1 MNTAKSLIIGA
12 HPDDVEVLM
21 GFAAATNPHNH
32 ALIATH
38 GERGHSR
45 LDDAEFVSSG
55 LRILESQR
63 GLEAIG
69 IPPYRQHY
77 RDFADGYLMSQM
89 GYLVTAIIEVAA
101 ANGVEQLVTFGPR
114 GFDGHRDHVA
124 VFQAARR
131 AARELNLKLL
141 VRLDANQADKIE
153 KADLVLTGDRQ
164 LKINAMRYHLSQ
176 YDPETDPATWPN
188 FEPYNQ
194 QLERELYKIV

>member
-1 MNTAKSLIIGA
+1 MNNAKSLIIGA

-21 GFAAATNPHNH
+21 GFAAATNPQNH
-32 ALIATH
+32 ALIATR

-45 LDDAEFVSSG
+45 LEDVEFVSAG
-55 LRILESQR
+55 LRILESQK

-77 RDFADGYLMSQM
+77 RDFADGYLMSQI
-89 GYLVTAIIEVAA
+89 GHLVTAIVEVAA

-131 AARELNLKLL
+131 AAKELTIKLL
-141 VRLDANQADKIE
+141 VRLDANQVDKID
-153 KADLVLTGDRQ
+153 KTDLILTGDRQ
-164 LKINAMRYHLSQ
+164 LKIKAMRHHLSQ

-188 FEPYNQ
+188 FELYNR
-194 QLERELYKIV
+194 QLEREVYKEV